1 MRHEGRGDDEPREMK
16 MIFDI
21 QEMEEID
28 ETSQRKRKRWAKS
41 KYIKIQPKD
50 IEYCRE
56 IQTR

>member
-1 MRHEGRGDDEPREMK
+1 MRHEEVMMNQERMR

-21 QEMEEID
+21 QEMEETD